1 MNKLWARERGI
12 LQLDEK
18 EVIRQ
23 AQQNNEDAFEK
34 LVIKY
39 KPYIEKLSYQFG
51 IQPENIPDIVQE
63 SFIKIY
69 QNLNQF
75 HRGKFSTWLYQIT
88 LNVVRDAYRKKQR
101 ELRII
106 NKAITNKKEQI
117 VSHFYF
123 ENDDYLLLHQAIQLL
138 DENYRLPL
146 ILFYF
151 HDQSYEEIA
160 IILELKLSSVKTRMY
175 RGRGKLKL
183 LYENLERE
191 EAMTNGRQTLG

>member
-1 MNKLWARERGI
+1 M
-12 LQLDEK
+12 DEK
-18 EVIRQ
+18 EIIRQ
-23 AQQNNEDAFEK
+23 AKLNNEEAFEK

-63 SFIKIY
+63 SFIKIH

-88 LNVVRDAYRKKQR
+88 LNIARDAYRKKQR

-106 NKAITNKKEQI
+106 NKAITNRKEQT

-123 ENDDYLLLHQAIQLL
+123 ENEAYILLHQAIQHL
-138 DENYRLPL
+138 DEKYRIPL

-151 HDQSYEEIA
+151 HDQTYEEIA
-160 IILELKLSSVKTRMY
+160 IILDLKLSSVKTRMY
-175 RGRGKLKL
+175 RGREKLKQ